1 MREGIP
7 ACSVVLILYA
17 FLPFITGA
25 FTCLNRDRLNWTG
38 CGGPQNFLSPGSVRL
53 RVIEKCLLAMQ
64 SEHVRGEKAALR
76 VALAAIEV
84 HNETEPASFV
94 IFCLLRR

>member
-1 MREGIP
+1 
-7 ACSVVLILYA
+7 VLILGV

-25 FTCLNRDRLNWTG
+25 FTCLNRDRLNRTG

-64 SEHVRGEKAALR
+64 SENVRGEKAALR
-76 VALAAIEV
+76 VTLAAIEV
-84 HNETEPASFV
+84 HNETEPASSLL
-94 IFCLLRR
+94 FCLLCM